1 MFSPKQH
8 DMSIVGFT
16 LRDNVLLY
24 EPLRECQVNELSS
37 STIGKWITLMYLFS
51 LVISMVPSSTKFG
64 LVSISIDASS

>member
-16 LRDNVLLY
+16 LRDNVFCMNLLESVKSMNY
-24 EPLRECQVNELSS
+24 LRVL
-37 STIGKWITLMYLFS
+37 L
-51 LVISMVPSSTKFG
+51 PSSTKFG

>member
-16 LRDNVLLY
+16 LRDNVFCMNLL
-24 EPLRECQVNELSS
+24 ESV
-37 STIGKWITLMYLFS
+37 KWISLMYFF
-51 LVISMVPSSTKFG
+51 LVISMVSSSTKFG

>member
-16 LRDNVLLY
+16 LIDNVFCMNLL
-24 EPLRECQVNELSS
+24 ECQVNELSS
-37 STIGKWITLMYLFS
+37 STIGKWISLMYLFS